1 VNPYVE
7 HAKEAA
13 GRPVRASPEF
23 RRIDALPRRLA
34 VEVPEGW
41 GDRFRK
47 PGGTLTLRPVQ
58 AQALFELQTL
68 RRLMAPIPVGGGKE
82 LVSLLAAVALG
93 LKSVAILVPHAL
105 RKQLLERDIPHYGAH
120 FFLPEHIHVVSY
132 STLSSKAG
140 AGVLD
145 TLSPLPEVVVLNEAH
160 CVGGRSARTRR
171 WRRWRKAHPKVV
183 VVPMSGTFEVRS
195 IKEAAPLAEDALG
208 AYSPY
213 PRDWS
218 TLDAW
223 SWALDDGVLFEGE
236 PGVLETWC
244 RPGESVKAAW
254 GRRVSETPG
263 VVGGV
268 AASCPASLYFHH
280 LKPKVPP
287 AIKAALARL
296 ESHWELPDGSPLDSP
311 LAKHQAETTLSN
323 GYYLR
328 RTWPREEPTDL
339 RARWSDALKEW
350 NAEVRAVL
358 ARGGRAGFDS
368 PGLLED
374 AARRGDWASSTY
386 ARWAEVKG
394 TCKPSSE
401 AVWVD
406 DFLVGEASKWALKHR
421 GLVWVD
427 GPDLGLRIADTT
439 GLPYYG
445 GGGADPSGET
455 GHRSI
460 VLSINAYQEG
470 LNLQKAYGE
479 ALYCCV
485 PLTSKVWEQSVGR
498 IHRPGQP
505 RTEVNIYIYV
515 HVVKL
520 DAALGNALHTE
531 QRQGFTPKL
540 RLGTHLA

>member
-1 VNPYVE
+1 LNPYVE
-7 HAKEAA
+7 RARDAA
-13 GRPVRASPEF
+13 GRPVRTSPEF

-34 VEVPEGW
+34 IEVPEGW

-47 PGGTLTLRPVQ
+47 PGGTLELRPVQ
-58 AQALFELQTL
+58 AQALYELATL

-93 LKSVAILVPHAL
+93 CKSVAILVPHAL
-105 RKQLLERDIPHYGAH
+105 RKQLLERDIPFYGAH
-120 FFLPEHIHVVSY
+120 FHLPEHIHVVSY

-145 TLSPLPEVVVLNEAH
+145 ALSPPPEVVVLNEAH

-171 WRRWRKAHPKVV
+171 WRRWRKPHPDVV
-183 VVPMSGTFEVRS
+183 VVPMSGTFVVRS
-195 IKEAAPLAEDALG
+195 IKEAAPLANDALG
-208 AYSPY
+208 AFSPY

-236 PGVLETWC
+236 PGVLANWC
-244 RPGESVKAAW
+244 APGETVKEAW
-254 GRRVSETPG
+254 RRRVYETPG
-263 VVGGV
+263 VVGGTP
-268 AASCPASLYFHH
+268 AECPASLYIHP

-296 ESHWELPDGSPLDSP
+296 ESHWALPDGTPLESP
-311 LAKHQAETTLSN
+311 LAKYQAETTLSN

-328 RTWPREEPTDL
+328 RTWPRGEPAEL
-339 RARWSDALKEW
+339 RARWLDALKEW

-358 ARGGRAGFDS
+358 ARGGRAGLDS

-374 AARRGDWASSTY
+374 AAARGAWKSQTY

-394 TCKPSSE
+394 RCRPSSE

-445 GGGADPSGET
+445 GDGADPGEED
-455 GHRSI
+455 GSRSVI
-460 VLSINAYQEG
+460 LTINAYQEG

-479 ALYCCV
+479 ALYTCV
-485 PLTSKVWEQSVGR
+485 PKTSKVWEQSMGR

-505 RTEVNIYIYV
+505 RTEVNIYVYV
-515 HVVKL
+515 HVMNL
-520 DAALGNALHTE
+520 DAPLSNARHV
-531 QRQGFTPKL
+531 QQIDRVTPKL
-540 RLGTHLA
+540 LLATRLA